1 MRQFSFS
8 DSKLDP
14 EAYRAELGDPAAGG
28 YATFE
33 GWVRD
38 HNDGRSVRHL
48 EYEAFRSLAEREG
61 ERIVA
66 EAIARFGIKRAAC
79 IHRVGDL
86 AIGEL
91 AVWVGASSAHRA
103 EAFAACRYIIDAVKH
118 RVPIW
123 KKEHYVDGAS
133 GWVNCER
140 CAAGPEDAPV
150 EHTHDH
156 GTHDD
161 HGAHGGPNAGAQHAH
176 NGDDTRA
183 QGAPTVPFE
192 HDYSRQMALPT
203 VGPAGQARLRAGSV
217 LVIGA
222 GGLGVPVLQYLA
234 AAGVGRIG
242 IADGDVVEA
251 SNLHRQPLYG
261 IADVGQPKAHV
272 AAARLQELNGD
283 VQLDV
288 YATRADAR
296 NLQEWLP
303 HYDAV
308 VDCTDNFASKFR
320 INDAA
325 VALAKPAVFA
335 SVYQYEGQLQV
346 YLPRADWPCLR
357 CLWPEA
363 PRDGL
368 VGNCAQAGV
377 LGPVPAMLGALQ
389 AMQTLKL
396 LLGMPAEATP
406 AVHMFDLLEM
416 HWRTL
421 KATRNPG
428 CDHDTRMQPLP
439 APEPAMEVSL
449 ELEFDSLAEAHASG
463 LTLLDIREAS
473 ERVYDEPGRQI
484 ELHVPLSAIAAGEA
498 PALPREMRYL
508 IVCAH
513 GVRSLAL
520 AEHLREQGYRGVF
533 SLAGG
538 LAGLRA

>member
-1 MRQFSFS
+1 MRAFFFSEQ
-8 DSKLDP
+8 KLDP
-14 EAYRAELGDPAAGG
+14 EAYRGELADAAAGG

-48 EYEAFRSLAEREG
+48 EYEAFQSLAEREG

-66 EAIARFGIKRAAC
+66 EAIEKFGIKRAAC
-79 IHRVGDL
+79 VHRVGDL

-123 KKEHYVDGAS
+123 KKEHYVDGTS

-140 CAAGPEDAPV
+140 CASAATDGAATPDTSAQEAYAGSAHAV
-150 EHTHDH
+150 EH
-156 GTHDD
+156 
-161 HGAHGGPNAGAQHAH
+161 QHRHPQEA
-176 NGDDTRA
+176 A
-183 QGAPTVPFE
+183 LAAASFQ
-192 HDYSRQMALPT
+192 HDYSRQMALPEL
-203 VGPAGQARLRAGSV
+203 GAIGQQKLQAGSV
-217 LVIGA
+217 LVVGA

-242 IADGDVVEA
+242 IVDGDTVEA

-261 IADVGQPKAHV
+261 IADVGQLKGPA
-272 AAARLQELNGD
+272 AAARLGRLNRD
-283 VQLDV
+283 VQFDV
-288 YATRADAR
+288 HAERADAR

-303 HYDAV
+303 RYDLIL
-308 VDCTDNFASKFR
+308 DCTDNFATKFR

-325 VALAKPAVFA
+325 VRLGKPAIFA

-346 YLPRADWPCLR
+346 YLPRPDWPCLR

-377 LGPVPAMLGALQ
+377 LGPVPAMLGSLQ
-389 AMQTLKL
+389 AMQALKIL
-396 LLGMPAEATP
+396 LDMPAEAAPT
-406 AVHMFDLLEM
+406 VHMFDLLEM

-421 KATRNPG
+421 KASRNPA
-428 CDHDTRMQPLP
+428 CDHELRLDPSLSGEMAAPL
-439 APEPAMEVSL
+439 VL
-449 ELEFDSLAEAHASG
+449 ELDFDSLNAARASG
-463 LTLLDIREAS
+463 LTLLDIRETW
-473 ERVYDEPGRQI
+473 ERALDDPEQQI
-484 ELHVPLSAIAAGEA
+484 ELHVPLSSIAAGDS
-498 PALPREMRYL
+498 PALPRDVRYL

-520 AEHLREQGYRGVF
+520 AEHLHEQGYPNVH

-538 LAGLRA
+538 LAGLALKA